1 MKLEEIIK
9 AYGVPDPSIVGK
21 LPRGGTTLDF
31 VGHAEITRILIDID
45 PNWNWSPIEFVNG
58 RPAINETNGMA
69 TMWGYLSINGVTR
82 IGVGS
87 ARADKPDLDKE
98 LIGDFLRNA
107 SMRFGI
113 CLSLWSKSEW
123 EEPAAP
129 AVKKVDGKVST
140 ENIERFKTACQ
151 KEGLDPNKVA
161 EKAGLVLVQLKD
173 SEMQLLRDTFHV
185 MKNEPKKPSNVSYNT
200 PDEMEAALIK
210 TFKATPA
217 EPVHIPNVPPK
228 NPEGKASS
236 AQLGKLKALMMAKGF
251 STPAGKLE
259 LATDACKRTI
269 TDLSQMKAG
278 EVAELIDVLDPQ

>member
-1 MKLEEIIK
+1 MELKEIIS

-21 LPRGGTTLDF
+21 LPRGGITLDF
-31 VGHAEITRILIDID
+31 VGHAEINRILIDID
-45 PNWNWSPIEFVNG
+45 PLWNWSPVEFVNG

-69 TMWGYLSINGVTR
+69 TMWGYLSILGKTML
-82 IGVGS
+82 GVGS
-87 ARADKPDLDKE
+87 VRSDKPDLDKE

-123 EEPAAP
+123 DEHPPAAP
-129 AVKKVDGKVST
+129 KVDGKVSD
-140 ENIERFKTACQ
+140 ENIKRFRTAC
-151 KEGLDPNKVA
+151 KDANLDPNLVA
-161 EKAGLVLVQLKD
+161 QKAGLILVQLKD
-173 SEMQLLRDTFHV
+173 SEMPLLRDTFKM
-185 MKNEPKKPSNVSYNT
+185 MKAAPLDAPTNVPLSNKELEQAVV
-200 PDEMEAALIK
+200 A
-210 TFKATPA
+210 TFKPTEVP
-217 EPVHIPNVPPK
+217 PVHVPNKPPK
-228 NPEGKASS
+228 EPNAAASS

-278 EVAELIDVLDPQ
+278 EVAELIDVLDPR

>member
-1 MKLEEIIK
+1 MELKEIIS

-21 LPRGGTTLDF
+21 LPRGGITLDF
-31 VGHAEITRILIDID
+31 VGHAEINRILIDID
-45 PNWNWSPIEFVNG
+45 PLWNWSPVEFVNG

-69 TMWGYLSINGVTR
+69 TMWGYLSILGKTML
-82 IGVGS
+82 GVGS
-87 ARADKPDLDKE
+87 VRSDKPDLDKE

-123 EEPAAP
+123 DEHPPAAP
-129 AVKKVDGKVST
+129 KPVGVVSP
-140 ENIERFKTACQ
+140 ENIERFKTAC
-151 KEGLDPNKVA
+151 KDANLDPNIVA
-161 EKAGLVLVQLKD
+161 QRAGVLLIGLKD
-173 SEMQLLRDTFHV
+173 TDMDKLRNTFKKMKDAPPDT
-185 MKNEPKKPSNVSYNT
+185 PTNVPLSAK
-200 PDEMEAALIK
+200 ELEAAVIK
-210 TFKATPA
+210 TFTATPT
-217 EPVHIPNVPPK
+217 EPVHVPNKPPK
-228 NPEGKASS
+228 EPNAAASS

-278 EVAELIDVLDPQ
+278 EVAELIDVLDPR